1 MWKAIFVWLGKKIAA
16 AVVEEAA
23 RRIAAKRKEAL
34 LAEAEAARQA
44 KLAEVAH
51 KEAEQLAVSDNPFD
65 VFKV

>member
-1 MWKAIFVWLGKKIAA
+1 MWKAILVWIGKKLAA
-16 AVVEEAA
+16 AAAEEFA
-23 RRIAAKRKEAL
+23 RRVAAKRKEAL
-34 LAEAEAARQA
+34 QAEAEAARQA